1 MILYT
6 DIDPYCC
13 EVLRARVADGGL
25 LLGEVWERDIR
36 TLTESELRPFTQIHL
51 FCGIGGI
58 PLGMQWAGWPADRSI
73 VTGGFPCQDVSDAGE
88 RAGIHGERSG
98 LYAEAV
104 RVICLFRP
112 DHAILE
118 NVSGL
123 YRRGLGTVLGAL
135 AEVGYDAQWDCIPS
149 AARGALH
156 LRPRVWITAQRADA
170 GGVRPQGIRATA
182 KEPGAWEQLER
193 LVQAELRVSVPAGT
207 SGGVADGISGRMD
220 RLRSLGNAVDPYV
233 VEIVARGM
241 IAQSAPTTPIRSM
254 QGGEK

>member
-25 LLGEVWERDIR
+25 LPGEVWERDIR
-36 TLTESELRPFTQIHL
+36 TLTGEELSGFTQIHL

-98 LYAEAV
+98 LYTEAV
-104 RVICLFRP
+104 RIIRVFRP
-112 DHAILE
+112 DHALLE

-135 AEVGYDAQWDCIPS
+135 AEIGYDAQWDCIPS

-156 LRPRVWITAQRADA
+156 LRPRVWITAQCSDS
-170 GGVRPQGIRATA
+170 GCVRPQGIRATA
-182 KEPGAWEQLER
+182 KEPRAWEQLER
-193 LVQAELRVSVPAGT
+193 LVQAELRVSVPAGKG
-207 SGGVADGISGRMD
+207 GGVADGLSRRVD
-220 RLRSLGNAVDPYV
+220 RLRALGNAVDPHV
-233 VEIVARGM
+233 VEAVARSM
-241 IAQSAPTTPIRSM
+241 IENMREAA
-254 QGGEK
+254 